1 CMFRHPYPVGY
12 RAAKRHFGREW
23 EMRIEKG
30 EEGPV
35 FVVRDGSGV
44 SFRGDSPTKPWTD
57 VCLKYTTTGTRVSG
71 PLFFG
76 FSDPMIQRMIEGLEG
91 YQSWDAWISAQ
102 GKKGD

>member
-1 CMFRHPYPVGY
+1 MFRHPYPVGY

-71 PLFFG
+71 PLVREEAG
-76 FSDPMIQRMIEGLEG
+76 GKEKREGRVVIVSCLCML
-91 YQSWDAWISAQ
+91 
-102 GKKGD
+102 